1 MRARELRSDQL
12 IASEVYTSQEALDA
26 HNDSDIAK
34 EIIPT
39 MISLSAGPPTVHV
52 ADVVS
57 GQSRTGTLPTR

>member
-57 GQSRTGTLPTR
+57 G